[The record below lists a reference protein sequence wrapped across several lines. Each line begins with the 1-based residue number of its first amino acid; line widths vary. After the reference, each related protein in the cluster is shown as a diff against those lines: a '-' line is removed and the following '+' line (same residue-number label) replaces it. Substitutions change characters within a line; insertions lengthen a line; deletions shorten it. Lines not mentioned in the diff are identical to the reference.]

1 MCIRTSSIAKSVRIY
16 TEVSL
21 LARRIFEVTLSD
33 VHKHLVERT
42 PEFSKGF
49 IPLIARI
56 AECRDVI
63 VCDCSWSG
71 LGRAK
76 LEERYI
82 DTICSMFMMHTVT
95 KQEG

>member
-21 LARRIFEVTLSD
+21 SGRRIFEVTLSY
-33 VHKHLVERT
+33 VHKHLVEKT
-42 PEFSKGF
+42 LEFSKGF

-56 AECRDVI
+56 AECRDGI
-63 VCDCSWSG
+63 VCDCSLSG
-71 LGRAK
+71 LGRARR
-76 LEERYI
+76 EYI